1 MTNAERL
8 DSLRKKATAK
18 MAIMGHKLGDWDADT
33 YSSQATYCISCNV
46 PVGIDADTLLLRR
59 IGDFPPEDGIYS
71 AGFDE
76 RCKEVYS

>member
-8 DSLRKKATAK
+8 DSLRQKATDK
-18 MAIMGHKLGDWDADT
+18 MALMGHKLSDWDADT
-33 YSSQATYCISCNV
+33 YSSQASYCVSCNV
-46 PVGIDADTLLLRR
+46 PVGIDADPLLLRQ
-59 IGDFPPEDGIYS
+59 IGDFPPEGGIYS